1 MTEMFDD
8 KENVSDQVQADEV
21 TQTEEPVSEA
31 GEEETSGSR
40 TEETSEEASE
50 PADEEEQGEE
60 KTGQE
65 TDGEPSG
72 KEEDDKKPF
81 FKKKKDKKDQQIEEL
96 QDRVQRQMA
105 EFDNFR
111 KRTQK
116 EKDAMFE
123 MGEKE
128 VIEKMLPIVDSMER
142 GLAGTDENSED
153 AFVVGMNK
161 IYKQLL
167 QTLESLDVKA
177 IEAVGKEFDPDYHN
191 AVMHV
196 EDDSVG
202 ENIVVEELQKGYMLH
217 DKVVRHSMVKVAN

>member
-1 MTEMFDD
+1 MFDD
-8 KENVSDQVQADEV
+8 KENVSEETQADEV
-21 TQTEEPVSEA
+21 TQTNEPVSET
-31 GEEETSGSR
+31 G
-40 TEETSEEASE
+40 EETSEEKEAQETSGEEVSE
-50 PADEEEQGEE
+50 PDKEEEEGEE

-65 TDGEPSG
+65 TDAEPSE
-72 KEEDDKKPF
+72 KEEAGKKPL

-123 MGEKE
+123 MGERD
-128 VIEKMLPIVDSMER
+128 VIEKILPIVDSMER

-161 IYKQLL
+161 IYKQFL

-177 IEAVGKEFDPDYHN
+177 IEAVDKEFDPDYHN

>member
-1 MTEMFDD
+1 MFDD
-8 KENVSDQVQADEV
+8 KENVGEEAQTEEV
-21 TQTEEPVSEA
+21 TQAKEPVSEA
-31 GEEETSGSR
+31 GEEIS
-40 TEETSEEASE
+40 EECAAKEASE
-50 PADEEEQGEE
+50 ETAQPADEEEQGEE

-65 TDGEPSG
+65 ADGEPSG
-72 KEEDDKKPF
+72 KEEDGKKPF
-81 FKKKKDKKDQQIEEL
+81 LKKKKKDKKDQQIEEL

-123 MGEKE
+123 RGERN

-167 QTLESLDVKA
+167 QTLDSLDVKA

-196 EDDSVG
+196 EDDSKG
-202 ENIVVEELQKGYMLH
+202 ENIVVEELQKGYMLR

>member
-1 MTEMFDD
+1 MFDD
-8 KENVSDQVQADEV
+8 KENVGEEAQTEEV
-21 TQTEEPVSEA
+21 TQAKEPVSEA
-31 GEEETSGSR
+31 GEE
-40 TEETSEEASE
+40 TSEECAAKEASE
-50 PADEEEQGEE
+50 ETAQPADEEEQGEE

-65 TDGEPSG
+65 ADGEPSG
-72 KEEDDKKPF
+72 KEEDGKKPF
-81 FKKKKDKKDQQIEEL
+81 LKKKKKDKKDQQIEEL

-123 MGEKE
+123 RGERN

-167 QTLESLDVKA
+167 QTLDSLDVKA

-196 EDDSVG
+196 EDDSEG
-202 ENIVVEELQKGYMLH
+202 ENMVVEELQKGYMLH